1 MRKDTRKVLAAILL
15 LAVGLA
21 IPALAGPGPGKTGAG
36 DRSKPAMTVEPAPPI
51 SVNVR
56 LANLQKNSRGG
67 VATISVDTG
76 VAVELGEVTL
86 DMKLPGGVVFSDGSK
101 ARTWTFT
108 VAAGGTSSV
117 AADLLVDSDG
127 KYNIPVKAT
136 ASYQGKPL
144 NRAVSFK
151 LLVGV
156 EEKRPLP
163 KDGAIEYPGV
173 PGGGV

>member
-1 MRKDTRKVLAAILL
+1 MRRDTRRVPAAILL

-21 IPALAGPGPGKTGAG
+21 IPALAGTGPGKTGAG
-36 DRSKPAMTVEPAPPI
+36 NHSKPATTVEPAPPV

-67 VATISVDTG
+67 VATLSVDTRS
-76 VAVELGEVTL
+76 AVEVGEVTL

-101 ARTWTFT
+101 SKSWTFNI
-108 VAAGGTSSV
+108 AAGGTSNVS
-117 AADLLVDSDG
+117 AELLVDADG
-127 KYNIPVKAT
+127 KYIIPVKAT

-156 EEKRPLP
+156 EEKRPQP